1 MVRGK
6 GKKSRQRRTKGPTK
20 RSGAEPS
27 GGLRARLA
35 GIADPLALLEGLFT
49 HSPVPYAVFDMEGYC
64 LLTNPAYRGMF
75 GREPPPEYN
84 VFQDEVT
91 QRQGV
96 DVLIRRAFQGETLRT
111 PVFWYD
117 PGELRHIQVT
127 DAKRVAISCSFFPL
141 AGAGGEIHHV
151 AIAYKDVTVELSLR
165 DAEEERLRHILKAGG
180 LGYWRLEL
188 KTGTLQAS
196 EGCKLNFGL
205 SPEEDLSSYARL
217 TSLIHPDDRA
227 SMRAEVERALS
238 GSEDYAAEYRV
249 LTSEGA
255 VRWVIARGR
264 VIRGPE
270 GEPVEMSGITLDVTA
285 LRRAEEERARLMREL
300 ASERARLQEVLDNL
314 PAGVALAEA
323 PSGRVIFG
331 NAQLERL
338 LRLPV
343 PRASN
348 LQEYGEWT
356 GFHPDGRR
364 VEWHEWPLARA
375 LRGETVPGEDLLFQ
389 RGDGSLA
396 WLRVGGAPIRHE
408 GHITGGVIAFYD
420 IQQEKRAQQRLGAL
434 ANTSTV
440 LAQARTDFNGALEA
454 LAQLGA
460 EVLSECCVLTLL
472 AEESGALEVVAAHH
486 PEPEARQL
494 LKSELYGVVKLENS
508 SASRVLSSGQ
518 PLLQARIPQ
527 EGLLERLSPGM
538 RRFVERYGLHTSLVV
553 PLRVQG
559 KAIGTL
565 GVSRGQPGQ
574 PYTLEDQEFL
584 QELADRAALTIQN
597 VRLLK
602 TAQEAVRL
610 RDEFLSV
617 ASHELKTPLT
627 PLSLKL
633 QALARM
639 TAPGSEPGFTERLM
653 RDVETMR
660 RQVRRLTDLI
670 NDLLDVA
677 RISGGRLKLQLE
689 AVELPGL
696 VREVVSRFEL
706 EAERVGGRIE
716 VGAEEPFAG
725 HWDRLRL
732 EQVVTNLLSNALK
745 YGAGKP
751 IHVRVE
757 QQDGQARLTV
767 RDEGI
772 GVEPRLRA
780 RIFEKFERA
789 VSDRHYGG
797 LGLGLYIT
805 RQIVEALGGS
815 IAVESVLHQG
825 ATFTVLL
832 PLRGPVAASS

>member
-1 MVRGK
+1 MAK
-6 GKKSRQRRTKGPTK
+6 GKNKKTRQPSARGASRRP
-20 RSGAEPS
+20 GAARP

-35 GIADPLALLEGLFT
+35 GVADPLDLLEGLFT
-49 HSPVPYAVFDMEGYC
+49 HSPVPYAVFDMGGHC
-64 LLTNPAYRGMF
+64 LLTNPAYRAMF
-75 GREPPPEYN
+75 GTEPPPEYN
-84 VFQDEVT
+84 VFQDEEAR
-91 QRQGV
+91 RQGIAE
-96 DVLIRRAFQGETLRT
+96 LIRRAFQGETLRT

-117 PGELRHIQVT
+117 PKELRHIQVT
-127 DAKRVAISCSFFPL
+127 GAKRVAISCSFFPL
-141 AGAGGEIHHV
+141 AGAGGEIHRV
-151 AIAYKDVTVELSLR
+151 AIAYKDVTAELTIR

-188 KTGTLQAS
+188 KTGALHCS
-196 EGCKLNFGL
+196 EGCKVNFGL
-205 SPEEDLSSYARL
+205 PPEAELSSYERL
-217 TSLIHPDDRA
+217 VSMIHPDDRA
-227 SMRAEVERALS
+227 SMRAAVERALS
-238 GSEDYAAEYRV
+238 GREDYAAEYRA
-249 LTSEGA
+249 LTPEGE
-255 VRWVIARGR
+255 VRWIVARGR
-264 VIRGPE
+264 VACAADGT
-270 GEPVEMSGITLDVTA
+270 PVEMSGITLDVTE
-285 LRRAEEERARLMREL
+285 LRKAEEERTRLMREL

-323 PSGRVIFG
+323 SSGRIIFA
-331 NAQLERL
+331 NAQLEHI
-338 LRLPV
+338 LRLP
-343 PRASN
+343 RESN
-348 LQEYGEWT
+348 LQAYREWK

-364 VEWHEWPLARA
+364 VEWHEWPLTRA
-375 LRGETVPGEDLLFQ
+375 LQGETVPGEDFLLLT
-389 RGDGSLA
+389 GEGTLA
-396 WLRVGGAPIRHE
+396 WARVGGAPIRHE
-408 GHITGGVIAFYD
+408 GHITGGVIAVHD
-420 IQQEKRAQQRLGAL
+420 VQQEKRAQQRLGAL

-440 LAQARTDFNGALEA
+440 LAQATTDFSTALEA
-454 LAQLGA
+454 LARLAA
-460 EVLSECCVLTLL
+460 EVLSECCVLTLVD
-472 AEESGALEVVAAHH
+472 EETGSLEVVAAYH

-494 LKSELYGVVKLENS
+494 LRTELYGAVRNE
-508 SASRVLSSGQ
+508 AGAAMRVLRTGQ

-527 EGLLERLSPGM
+527 EGLLEALAPGM
-538 RRFVERYGLHTSLVV
+538 RRFVERFGLHSTLLV
-553 PLRVQG
+553 PLRAQG
-559 KAIGTL
+559 KVIGTL

-574 PYTLEDQEFL
+574 PYTLEDQQFL

-633 QALARM
+633 QALERM
-639 TAPGSEPGFTERLM
+639 TGAGSGPGFTERLT
-653 RDVETMR
+653 RDVDTMR
-660 RQVRRLTDLI
+660 RQVRRLTELI

-677 RISGGRLKLQLE
+677 RISGGRLKLQCE
-689 AVELPGL
+689 EVELPSL

-716 VGAEEPFAG
+716 VSAEQPFVG
-725 HWDRLRL
+725 RWDRLRL

-745 YGAGKP
+745 YGPGKP
-751 IHVRVE
+751 IHVQVE
-757 QQDGQARLTV
+757 AQGGQARLTV

-815 IAVESVLHQG
+815 IDVESVLNQG

-832 PLRGPVAASS
+832 PLGGPVAASS